1 MILYFSGTGNSLS
14 AARFLAR
21 ETGDTAVHVVDL
33 TAHCGTCRGIQDK
46 VIGFVFPVYFG
57 DLPDPVREFAEY
69 TRFAPSTYFY
79 AVATCGSTPGNALYN
94 LQEILERK
102 RCHLSYGR
110 AVPMIANSTATWK
123 KGVTY
128 DLSRLETA
136 RKKLVSI
143 ATAVRTRTV
152 NTDEVKRSLTGSL
165 MAMQLV
171 RHMGKRRF
179 AISVDIEAC
188 TGCGICERLCPMHN
202 ITIKNGKARAGDQ
215 CVSCMACA
223 HWCPSG
229 GILVHGH
236 AISREDQYHHPDIEV
251 KDLFLR

>member
-14 AARFLAR
+14 AARLLAR
-21 ETGDTAVHVVDL
+21 ETGDTAVHVIDL
-33 TAHCGTCRGIQDK
+33 TTHCGTCRGIQDK

-57 DLPDPVREFAEY
+57 DLPDPVREFVEY

-79 AVATCGSTPGNALYN
+79 AVATCGGTAGNALYN
-94 LQEILERK
+94 LKEILERK
-102 RCHLSYGR
+102 RCRLSYGR

-128 DLSRLETA
+128 DFSRLDEA
-136 RKKLVSI
+136 RKKLISI
-143 ATAVRTRTV
+143 ATAVQARTV
-152 NTDEVKRSLTGSL
+152 NTDEARRSLAGSL
-165 MAMQLV
+165 MATSLV

-179 AISVDIEAC
+179 AISVDTDAC

-202 ITIKNGKARAGDQ
+202 IIIKNGKARVGDR

-223 HWCPSG
+223 HWCPFG

>member
-14 AARFLAR
+14 AARLLAR
-21 ETGDTAVHVVDL
+21 ETGDTAVHVIDL

-94 LQEILERK
+94 LKEILERK
-102 RCHLSYGR
+102 RCRLSYGR

-128 DLSRLETA
+128 DFSRLDDA
-136 RKKLVSI
+136 RKKTDIHCDGRTGPDGQYGRSAPVPGWI
-143 ATAVRTRTV
+143 AYGDTACPPC
-152 NTDEVKRSLTGSL
+152 G
-165 MAMQLV
+165 
-171 RHMGKRRF
+171 
-179 AISVDIEAC
+179 EAAFC
-188 TGCGICERLCPMHN
+188 HQRGYRGLYRLRDM
-202 ITIKNGKARAGDQ
+202 
-215 CVSCMACA
+215 
-223 HWCPSG
+223 
-229 GILVHGH
+229 
-236 AISREDQYHHPDIEV
+236 
-251 KDLFLR
+251 